1 MMTAQHEEAWLRVDL
16 RALSRAGSV
25 HFMGISGAGMSA
37 LAELIV
43 RGGGSVTGCDL
54 RTGAAADALRARGV
68 TIHHGHDA
76 AHVAA
81 AAALVMTSAIPATHP
96 EVIAAR
102 DRGIPVLKRA
112 QALGSLV
119 NRAAVLA
126 IAGTHG
132 KTTTTAATTAIL
144 DEAGMDPTGL
154 VGGRMAAWGG
164 GLRAGRDEIFV
175 VEADEYDRSFLT
187 LRPTA
192 AVITSIEADHLDIYG
207 DLGGVERAF
216 IEFAGRVKTDGV
228 IAICCDDEGAR
239 RVAGELSGPARVLT
253 YGTGAGADL
262 RALNVRQDGRTMTF
276 DVEEDDERLGTLTL
290 GSPGIHNV
298 MNALGAFAV
307 ARHAGATFDAARTAL
322 RSFSGVARRFQE
334 LGSARGITVVDDYA
348 HHPTEVSATIATA
361 RGTYPG
367 RRIIAAFQPHLYS
380 RTRALASEFGRAL
393 AAADM
398 VWVSDVYPAREA
410 PIQGVTG
417 ELVSR
422 AAQAAGNSQVH
433 YTTTLDEM
441 MRALRDE
448 LRDDDVLVAM
458 GAGDIDEM
466 AHDLF
471 DTLAQGAA

>member
-1 MMTAQHEEAWLRVDL
+1 MTMRDEAWMTVDL
-16 RALSRAGSV
+16 RALARTGAV

-37 LAELIV
+37 LAELVV
-43 RGGGSVTGCDL
+43 RGGGTVTGCDL
-54 RTGAAADALRARGV
+54 RLGAAADALRARGV
-68 TIHHGHDA
+68 TIHHGHDT
-76 AHVAA
+76 AHVAD

-112 QALGSLV
+112 QALGALV
-119 NRAAVLA
+119 NQAVVLA

-144 DEAGMDPTGL
+144 DAAGMEPTGL
-154 VGGRMAAWGG
+154 VGGRMPAWGG

-187 LRPTA
+187 LRPAA

-207 DLGGVERAF
+207 DLAGVEKAF
-216 IEFAGRVKTDGV
+216 VEFADSVKADGI
-228 IAICCDDEGAR
+228 IAVCSDDEGAR
-239 RVAGELSGPARVLT
+239 RIATRAGGPAHLLT
-253 YGTGAGADL
+253 YGTGENADL
-262 RALNVRQDGRTMTF
+262 RAVNVRQDGRMMTF
-276 DVEEDDERLGTLTL
+276 DVEEHGERLGTLTL
-290 GSPGIHNV
+290 GAPGIHNV
-298 MNALGAFAV
+298 QNALAAFAV

-322 RSFSGVARRFQE
+322 RSFSGVSRRFQE
-334 LGSARGITVVDDYA
+334 LGTAQGITVVDDYA
-348 HHPTEVSATIATA
+348 HHPTEIAATIATA

-367 RRIIAAFQPHLYS
+367 RRIVAAFQPHLYS
-380 RTRALASEFGRAL
+380 RTREHAAAFGRAL
-393 AAADM
+393 AGADV

-410 PIQGVTG
+410 PIDGVTG

-422 AAQAAGNSQVH
+422 AAEAAGSAHVH
-433 YTTTLDEM
+433 YAVTLDEM
-441 MRALRDE
+441 ARALRDE

-466 AHDLF
+466 AHSLHDA
-471 DTLAQGAA
+471 LAQGAA

>member
-1 MMTAQHEEAWLRVDL
+1 MTMRDEAWMNVDL
-16 RALSRAGSV
+16 RALARTGAV

-37 LAELIV
+37 LAELVV
-43 RGGGSVTGCDL
+43 RGGGTVTGCDL
-54 RTGAAADALRARGV
+54 RLGAAADALRARGV
-68 TIHHGHDA
+68 TIHRGHDA
-76 AHVAA
+76 AHISDAS
-81 AAALVMTSAIPATHP
+81 ALVMTSAIPATHP

-119 NRAAVLA
+119 NRAVVLA

-144 DEAGMDPTGL
+144 DAAGLDPTGI

-187 LRPTA
+187 LRPAA

-207 DLGGVERAF
+207 DLAGVETAF
-216 IEFAGRVKTDGV
+216 VEFADSVKTDGI
-228 IAICCDDEGAR
+228 IAVCSDDDGAR
-239 RVAGELSGPARVLT
+239 RIAARVSGPARLLT
-253 YGTGAGADL
+253 YGTGKDADL
-262 RALNVRQDGRTMTF
+262 RAVNVRQNGRMMTF
-276 DVEEDDERLGTLTL
+276 DLEEQGERLGTLTL
-290 GSPGIHNV
+290 GAPGVHNV
-298 MNALGAFAV
+298 QNALAAFAV

-322 RSFSGVARRFQE
+322 HSFSGVSRRFQE
-334 LGSARGITVVDDYA
+334 LGTAQGITVIDDYA
-348 HHPTEVSATIATA
+348 HHPTEVAATIATA

-367 RRIIAAFQPHLYS
+367 RRIVAAFQPHLYS
-380 RTRALASEFGRAL
+380 RTREHAVAFGRAL
-393 AAADM
+393 AGADV

-410 PIQGVTG
+410 PIEGVSG

-422 AAQAAGNSQVH
+422 AAEAAGSTQVH
-433 YTTTLDEM
+433 YAVTLDEM
-441 MRALRDE
+441 ARALRDE
-448 LRDDDVLVAM
+448 LRENDVLVAM

-466 AHDLF
+466 AHSLHDAI
-471 DTLAQGAA
+471 AQAAA